1 MKKLF
6 TLIAALVL
14 TINLTAQ
21 TNLTEA
27 DDFNATGS
35 HGVGQ
40 YDRFFDEGVIV
51 SPQRIHLYFHGCSP
65 HGEPVTVTNNTSEE
79 LVINRCWAENF
90 IIEFLY
96 EGNNIANTGFI
107 VPVMETVEF
116 EVFASP
122 TIKNEHD
129 VNGTIFIDTDFGI
142 YTIELYYE
150 TSYGIEEQEGTFSLS
165 PVPAHSFLNITG
177 ENLGTISIYNTLG
190 QLVEETTTESK
201 ETKIATAH
209 YPNGIYF
216 VRTAHGETKRFIIA
230 H

>member
-6 TLIAALVL
+6 TLIAALVMAF
-14 TINLTAQ
+14 NLTAQ
-21 TNLTEA
+21 TNLAEA
-27 DDFNATGS
+27 VVFNTSDS
-35 HGVGQ
+35 HGDGQ
-40 YDRFFDEGVIV
+40 HDHFFDEEVIV

-90 IIEFLY
+90 IVEFLY

-107 VPVMETVEF
+107 IPVMETVEF

-129 VNGTIFIDTDFGI
+129 VYGTIFIDTDFGI
-142 YTIELYYE
+142 YTIEIYYE
-150 TSYGIEEQEGTFSLS
+150 TSYSIEEQGATFSLS

-177 ENLGTISIYNTLG
+177 ENLGTISVYNTLG
-190 QLVEETTTESK
+190 QLVEETTAEGK

-209 YPNGIYF
+209 YPNGMYF
-216 VRTAHGETKRFIIA
+216 VRTANGETKRFVVA

>member
-6 TLIAALVL
+6 TLFTALIL
-14 TINLTAQ
+14 CFSLNAQ
-21 TNLTEA
+21 GFGE
-27 DDFNATGS
+27 
-35 HGVGQ
+35 
-40 YDRFFDEGVIV
+40 DEVIV
-51 SPQRIHLYFHGCSP
+51 SPSRIHLYFHGCSP

-90 IIEFLY
+90 IVEFLY

-122 TIKNEHD
+122 TIKGQQD
-129 VNGTIFIDTDFGI
+129 VYGTIFVDTDFGI

-150 TSYGIEEQEGTFSLS
+150 TSYGVEEQSNTFSLS
-165 PVPAHSFLNITG
+165 PVPADAFVSIAG
-177 ENLGTISIYNTLG
+177 DNLIQISVYNALG
-190 QLVEETTTESK
+190 QLVEET
-201 ETKIATAH
+201 IADSNQTRISTAH
-209 YPNGIYF
+209 SPNGIYF
-216 VRTAHGETKRFIIA
+216 VRSANGETKRFVIA